1 MGPARSVHNAPPP
14 TPTAIIPIVWT
25 GKPAVL
31 SGMLFPFCFCLLL
44 YLEIDQGN
52 NAT

>member
-25 GKPAVL
+25 SKLAVL
-31 SGMLFPFCFCLLL
+31 SGMSFLSRFCLLL

-52 NAT
+52 NMT